1 MIKVDLKGSEKEF
14 ESGVSVA
21 EVAKSIGMGL
31 YKSACAAK
39 VNGEVCDLRTV
50 LNEDCKVEILTFD
63 DKEGKKAY
71 WHTASHIM
79 AQAVNR
85 LYPGTKFA
93 IGPAVDNGFY
103 YDMELPQAI
112 TNDAQR
118 FIDRVLQKMD
128 DMQQEFLTLRS
139 RMDESINQLNNRFA
153 QLDEDIVHARELVT
167 NIRER
172 LTQQEEEQGQ
182 PGKPPVQPL
191 EQRSR
196 LDMTR

>member
-112 TNDAQR
+112 TQKYGPAPTAYFVVPLVGSL
-118 FIDRVLQKMD
+118 FIDFMNTIIITS
-128 DMQQEFLTLRS
+128 FLNL
-139 RMDESINQLNNRFA
+139 L
-153 QLDEDIVHARELVT
+153 
-167 NIRER
+167 
-172 LTQQEEEQGQ
+172 
-182 PGKPPVQPL
+182 
-191 EQRSR
+191 
-196 LDMTR
+196 